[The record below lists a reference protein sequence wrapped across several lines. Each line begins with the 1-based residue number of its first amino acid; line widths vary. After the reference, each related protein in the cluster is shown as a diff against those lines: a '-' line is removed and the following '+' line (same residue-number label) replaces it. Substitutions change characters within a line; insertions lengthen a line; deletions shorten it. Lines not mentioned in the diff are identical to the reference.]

1 MKVEGPHKPSG
12 VKGASKTGAK
22 KDGADGA
29 FGALLDETGGADSS
43 VPVARTASVGV
54 LDALLALQGADSAL
68 SEEAAKKAKKRATDL
83 LDQLD
88 KIRAG
93 LLSGEL
99 PQSTLQQ
106 LAQIIASHR
115 EKAVDPGLAEIL
127 DEIDLRAQVELAKLG
142 R

>member
-12 VKGASKTGAK
+12 VKGAAKAGTK

-29 FGALLDETGGADSS
+29 FGAMLDETGGADTSA
-43 VPVARTASVGV
+43 PAARTASVGA
-54 LDALLALQGADSAL
+54 LDALLALQAAESGI
-68 SEEAAKKAKKRATDL
+68 SEEANKKAKKRAADL
-83 LDQLD
+83 LDHLD

-106 LAQIIASHR
+106 LAQAIAAQR
-115 EKAVDPGLAEIL
+115 EKGIDPRLAEIL

-142 R
+142 L

>member
-1 MKVEGPHKPSG
+1 MKVEGPNKPSG
-12 VKGASKTGAK
+12 VKGASKAGAK

-29 FGALLDETGGADSS
+29 FDAMLDETGGADAPAPPSR
-43 VPVARTASVGV
+43 AASVGA

-83 LDQLD
+83 LDLLD

-99 PQSTLQQ
+99 PQGTLQQ
-106 LAQIIASHR
+106 LAQTIASQR
-115 EKAVDPGLAEIL
+115 EKAVDPRLVEIL

-142 R
+142 L